1 MASYD
6 FGAPMAT
13 EFVPCV
19 VLLPVLRSEGS
30 PQLGPSPVALESPQG
45 GYWPALCGGDWGSDH
60 TPDTSVAL
68 EKTQLCKYFMKRRCK
83 RGDACRFA
91 HGAEQLRR
99 RPDLYRT
106 ELCAG
111 FVSHGSCAYGPR
123 CRFAHSVEEL
133 RPVGASKPPPMRHS
147 SPDTARTDTCAK
159 SQPRE
164 PAASPKGVATG
175 AGMRHEEQ
183 LPAAL
188 TLPPVALCCSDLATA
203 DDSTRSEY
211 SDSSSDSSSS
221 SQSAW
226 LEDEIADQF
235 AGQSGLLRGD
245 FRWADV
251 LTDDEVDWPASK

>member
-1 MASYD
+1 MAAGYL
-6 FGAPMAT
+6 
-13 EFVPCV
+13 PCL
-19 VLLPVLRSEGS
+19 VLLPMLRAPGVS
-30 PQLGPSPVALESPQG
+30 PQSGPNAASESPHAG
-45 GYWPALCGGDWGSDH
+45 FWPAPHGEDRGSSRA
-60 TPDTSVAL
+60 PETSIAL

-83 RGDACRFA
+83 RGDGCRFA
-91 HGAEQLRR
+91 HGPEQLRR
-99 RPDLYRT
+99 RPDLHRT

-235 AGQSGLLRGD
+235 ALQSGLLRGD